1 VCRFAVSAA
10 WAIAEQCKLLSGCGV
25 SFQLFFQH
33 MVFRARLLQIT
44 FRRNQHSQHDYIA
57 LSDRSRF
64 YHHEKLSLCFF
75 IFSYCLT
82 RRVVSFLIIL
92 LTPVLPRRNTIR
104 RKAKVVRLRTFAHAD
119 EGRAVKGG
127 HGTKKFSTAEFLSD
141 FVEPHGQQVQ
151 SGETYH
157 YIDHTDDVGLL
168 SYSKDTHVFASIP
181 LGDLLTQVT
190 VSQGR
195 ALLKRH
201 NVSWGTR
208 EGISVVRS
216 RLEHHSGLCCTHN
229 ISVFIKRIVKLE
241 KPKSLHAEK
250 QDSIEFPPTPLDTT
264 LTKEIIEKACNRMK
278 AETIGEKG
286 CAVCGELKPVRD
298 MSRLKSVKHQL
309 HSLATP
315 GATRV
320 ERNSSSVPLR
330 EYKGPVLDY
339 NCTMICNSCR
349 GSIRNGKIPKLALA
363 NGLWIGD
370 VPPQLKCLNFV
381 EKMLV
386 ARIRHTCAYVK
397 VASGMRKMTANVVA
411 FQSPVPK
418 VYTMLPP
425 PRDDLDEV
433 LAILYT
439 GPCKPTPED
448 LKRLPFFVRR
458 NKVVSALEW
467 LILNH
472 RDYSDVKISQENLE
486 QYSETEIP
494 VSIEYRECSSNKIP
508 EGTSKYDL
516 EAEHGVMEGECSF
529 SVHGLTGESIEMMSS
544 EALKAAAL
552 KHLNIGGSMLAVG
565 HASNPESIYNN
576 PQLYPQMFPWLFPY
590 GLGGIG
596 STSLSDKEHKR
607 HLLMYHDKR
616 FQTDINFPFVAFSHE
631 QVKTASTQSY
641 LLVDQA
647 RFANISQRL
656 LNLDQAVL
664 SNIIEKMQNGEHIK
678 PTTESEKACFQVLH
692 DLDHVS
698 GKVKGSVTS
707 KKYMRNEIWS
717 LIAAKGAPIWYITLS
732 PADIQHPISLYYADT
747 KEEFKPEIL
756 LPYDER
762 HRLICKNPVAGARF
776 FHFMVETF
784 ISEVLGVGSTHR
796 GLYGD
801 TNAYYGTVEQQGRL
815 TLHLHMLLWIKGGLR
830 PEEIRKR
837 LLDPNSDFRK
847 KMINWLESVHT
858 GDFQTGSF
866 DEVAER
872 VTRKCKDKSY
882 KDPTQVLPKAPQDNL
897 DDSCWNKHFK
907 EDVDELVLKSNVHNC
922 EKYTTK
928 SGRKRKDKDSYGCRN
943 NKWGKCKAR
952 FPRPLFEETTV
963 DPDSGAINMKKSE
976 PWINTITPVVTYI
989 FRCNTDI
996 TCLLSG
1002 TAIKAVVMYVS
1013 DYITKTSLKT
1023 HTIFDS
1029 IRSVFHKNSEMIG
1042 GTLPMKEKARMIV
1055 TKIVNLISSKMEM
1068 GAPMI
1073 SMYLLGNPDHYTDHK
1088 FVPFFWQSYVTEA
1101 EREFRNDLDPMK
1113 VTLVK
1118 KKGRIIGI
1126 SPVFDYIY
1134 RPLEFDHMSLYDW
1147 VRRCSRVKLPKVKI
1161 SKQSK
1166 KDDNDPDVSLNSADI
1181 SFDSVS
1187 GSLSDSPESG
1197 TKRSRKIYSFLSDH
1211 PLHDTHGLQ
1220 LHKEDPKKIPNFIGA
1235 TLPRKDQGDRNYYC
1249 LTMLAL
1255 FKPWRKGSDLK
1266 SNISIS
1272 WHEAFE
1278 HHSFSEEHI
1287 SLIQNFHIKY
1297 ECLDA
1302 RDDYRAQLSK
1312 EGPGMFLSSWDNEE
1326 GGEYDTEPTA
1336 IPEAACFDQGDTP
1349 SFLQEGSSYRK
1360 RKEQR
1365 LTMRRLLASVGW
1377 TKENKESQTSV
1388 TDSITPLKMRSSADW
1403 KAETSKY
1410 RQLLL
1415 DQRKES
1421 NDLNSSAKG
1430 TEACNIVKVVDKSY
1444 LQKAYHAG
1452 DSHIFIEQ
1460 SIKKYTLNREQE
1472 RAFRIIANHASG
1484 HRSQQAQLKMY
1495 IGGMG
1500 GTGKSQVLKALSY
1513 FFELR
1518 KETNRFVIVA
1528 PTGTAASLLGGSTY
1542 HSMFGIN
1549 EHSGTLSNFAKVLSR
1564 LSSVDYVFFDEVS
1577 MLSARDLYR
1586 ISYQLAHTF
1595 NKPEAP
1601 FGGMNMVFCGDF
1613 AQLPPVPGGE
1623 SKSLY
1628 SRTIGALGTSLA
1640 SQEEAIGK
1648 ALWHQITTVVIL
1660 RQNMRQRTQ
1669 SKQDGQLRTALEN
1682 MRYKSCTPADIDFLY
1697 SRVSSTLPGRVSVTD
1712 ENFKGIPIITALN
1725 IHKDEINA
1733 IGAERFA
1740 RETEQDLIDFYSD
1753 DSVGSRKC
1761 QRNHLTA
1768 QKASKKFV
1776 RLDNISNELQDH
1788 LWGQLPSDNSMK
1800 IAGKL
1805 PICLGMPV
1813 MIRNN
1818 FATELCITRGQ
1829 EGYVCGWQSTLG
1841 TKNQRV
1847 LDTLFVKLKDP
1858 PKAIKFDDL
1867 PENVVPIPKT
1877 STSIEVTLPN
1887 DTKIRIVRSQVEV
1900 SLNFSMTDY
1909 ASQGKTRPYNVVDLN
1924 NLRTHQ
1930 AYYTA
1935 LSRSSSA
1942 DGTLILQGFDPS
1954 KITGKI
1960 SGALRQEFRELE
1972 LLDDITDK
1980 HYKGKTALLLGDDNR
1995 NYLIKAYREAQGLL
2009 YVPPS
2014 AHKAIRWSA
2023 KDPLLEPEIHN
2034 FGWHIARSA
2043 GEKEQVADGDS
2054 IQEEVRNSDNPRTQ
2068 KRVHDEI
2075 MTPEKQ
2081 KSTAGKV
2088 KSPPHK
2094 IKKGHN
2100 DNDTHEQPCNHVP
2113 EGFEW
2118 SDNSCA
2124 YDSVLTILFAIW
2136 SSDNPRHE
2144 AYSGM
2149 TSNAARALQHT
2160 FENITD
2166 DQEFEKHRDTFRH
2179 ALETIDPQSHRFGEI
2194 TSVGSLL
2201 HHLLATGHETTRIQ
2215 NRCSYNHTEP
2225 VHSISSGHFQ
2235 PGLEVHRSIQHWVNL
2250 PSISTRRRCRV
2261 CSDPFAQI
2269 VDYVDLPSI
2278 IAFELKDKSTI
2289 LDSFIS
2295 LKVLTGGVLKYRLAG
2310 IVYFGDVHFV
2320 ARVLRR
2326 DGQIWFH
2333 DGITTRRNLIY
2344 EGTIASGRIDL
2355 SSAQSKAAHTGIYC
2369 RI

>member
-1 VCRFAVSAA
+1 MKFVTADF
-10 WAIAEQCKLLSGCGV
+10 LL
-25 SFQLFFQH
+25 
-33 MVFRARLLQIT
+33 
-44 FRRNQHSQHDYIA
+44 
-57 LSDRSRF
+57 
-64 YHHEKLSLCFF
+64 
-75 IFSYCLT
+75 
-82 RRVVSFLIIL
+82 
-92 LTPVLPRRNTIR
+92 P
-104 RKAKVVRLRTFAHAD
+104 
-119 EGRAVKGG
+119 
-127 HGTKKFSTAEFLSD
+127 
-141 FVEPHGQQVQ
+141 FVEPEGQQVQ
-151 SGETYH
+151 IGESYH
-157 YIDHTDDVGLL
+157 FVDHTDDIGLL
-168 SYSKDTHVFASIP
+168 AYSGKTYVFASIP
-181 LGDLLTQVT
+181 LKDLFPKITAP
-190 VSQGR
+190 QGR
-195 ALLKRH
+195 NILKHH
-201 NVSWGTR
+201 NVPCGARDNVATLK
-208 EGISVVRS
+208 S
-216 RLEHHSGLCCTHN
+216 RMECHSGPCCN
-229 ISVFIKRIVKLE
+229 INKSVFVKRLS
-241 KPKSLHAEK
+241 KPKSVTQRWRTH
-250 QDSIEFPPTPLDTT
+250 IELKTNSPDLSESPFPPTPLDNE
-264 LTKEIIEKACNRMK
+264 LRRSIIGQACNRMK
-278 AETIGEKG
+278 EETIAESG
-286 CAVCGELKPVRD
+286 CAVCGELKRVSD

-309 HSLATP
+309 HILSKSGVTW
-315 GATRV
+315 V
-320 ERNSSSVPLR
+320 ERKSSSDPLR
-330 EYKGPVLDY
+330 CFKGPVLDY
-339 NCTMICNSCR
+339 NRSLICNTCR
-349 GSIRNGKIPKLALA
+349 GCIRKAKIPKLALA

-370 VPPQLKCLNFV
+370 VPPQLTCLNFL

-386 ARIRHTCAYVK
+386 ARVRHTCAFVK

-418 VYTMLPP
+418 VYNVLPP

-458 NKVVSALEW
+458 NYVVRALEW
-467 LILNH
+467 LQLNH
-472 RDYSDVKISQENLE
+472 RDYADIEISMQNLL
-486 QYSETEIP
+486 QYSETDIP
-494 VSIEYRECSSNKIP
+494 VSIKYHQSSSNKVP

-516 EAEHGVMEGECSF
+516 ESEHGVVEGECSF

-544 EALKAAAL
+544 EGLKAAAL

-565 HASNPESIYNN
+565 HSSEIESIYNN
-576 PQLYPQMFPWLFPY
+576 PQLYLQMFPCLFPY

-596 STSLSDKEHKR
+596 STRLSDKEHKR
-607 HLLMYHDKR
+607 HLMMYHDKR

-631 QVKTASTQSY
+631 QMKTASTQSY

-664 SNIIEKMQNGEHIK
+664 SNIIEKMQNGEHVK
-678 PTTESEKACFQVLH
+678 PTTDSEKACFQVLH

-698 GKVKGSVTS
+698 GKVKGSVSS

-732 PADIQHPISLYYADT
+732 PADIQHPICLYYADT

-776 FHFMVETF
+776 FHFIVETF
-784 ISEVLGVGSTHR
+784 ISDVLGVGSAHR

-801 TNAYYGTVEQQGRL
+801 TNAYYGTIEQQGRL
-815 TLHLHMLLWIKGGLR
+815 TLHMHMLLWIKGGLR

-837 LLDPNSDFRK
+837 LLDTNSDFRK
-847 KMINWLESVHT
+847 KMIGWLESVHT

-866 DEVAER
+866 NEVTER
-872 VTRKCKDKSY
+872 VAQKSKDTSY
-882 KDPTQVLPKAPQDNL
+882 TDPTQMLPKAPPQGNL
-897 DDSCWNKHFK
+897 EDSCWNKHFN
-907 EDVDELVLKSNVHNC
+907 EDVDALILKSNVHNC

-952 FPRPLFEETTV
+952 FPRPLFKETTV
-963 DPDSGAINMKKSE
+963 DSETGAINMKKSE
-976 PWINTITPVVTYI
+976 PWINTITEVVTYL

-1042 GTLPMKEKARMIV
+1042 GTLPMKEKARMIM
-1055 TKIVNLISSKMEM
+1055 TKIVNMISAKMEM

-1088 FVPFFWQSYVTEA
+1088 FVPFFWRLYITEA
-1101 EREFRNDLDPMK
+1101 EREFRDDLDPMK

-1118 KKGRIIGI
+1118 QKGHILGI

-1134 RPLEFDHMSLYDW
+1134 RPVELQDMSLYEW
-1147 VRRCSRVKLPKVKI
+1147 VRRCSRVKLVKAKE

-1166 KDDNDPDVSLNSADI
+1166 NEDNNPDMSFNSADA
-1181 SFDSVS
+1181 SFDSVPD
-1187 GSLSDSPESG
+1187 SLCDGPDSCN
-1197 TKRSRKIYSFLSDH
+1197 KRSTTVYSFLSDH
-1211 PLHDTHGLQ
+1211 PLHDSHGVRLQ
-1220 LHKEDPKKIPNFIGA
+1220 KQDTKKIPNFIGA

-1266 SNISIS
+1266 CNASVS

-1278 HHSFSEEHI
+1278 QHPFSVEHAT
-1287 SLIQNFHIKY
+1287 LIDNFHIKY

-1302 RDDYRAQLSK
+1302 RDDYKAQLAK
-1312 EGPGMFLSSWDNEE
+1312 EEPVMFSSSWDNDND
-1326 GGEYDTEPTA
+1326 GEDDIDPAA
-1336 IPEAACFDQGDTP
+1336 IPHHEEFNLDGIP
-1349 SFLQEGSSYRK
+1349 SFLQPGTSYMK
-1360 RKEQR
+1360 RMEQR
-1365 LTMRRLLASVGW
+1365 LTMRKILAVVGW
-1377 TKENKESQTSV
+1377 TSKNIHRNNANLTE
-1388 TDSITPLKMRSSADW
+1388 SITPLRMRSSADW
-1403 KAETSKY
+1403 KTETAKY

-1415 DQRKES
+1415 DKRKET
-1421 NDLNSSAKG
+1421 NSSNPSG
-1430 TEACNIVKVVDKSY
+1430 HSTDSSNVVKVVDKSY
-1444 LQKAYHAG
+1444 LQKSYHAG
-1452 DSHIFIEQ
+1452 ENHTFIEQ
-1460 SIKKYTLNREQE
+1460 AIKIYTLNKEQE

-1484 HRSQQAQLKMY
+1484 HRSQQPQLKMY
-1495 IGGMG
+1495 IAGMG
-1500 GTGKSQVLKALSY
+1500 GTGKSQVLKALSF

-1518 KETNRFVIVA
+1518 KESNRFVIVA

-1542 HSMFGIN
+1542 HYMFGIN

-1564 LSSVDYVFFDEVS
+1564 LSGVDYVFFDKVS

-1595 NKPEAP
+1595 NKPEEP
-1601 FGGMNMVFCGDF
+1601 FGGMNMVFSGDF

-1648 ALWHQITTVVIL
+1648 ALWHQVTTVVIL

-1669 SKQDGQLRTALEN
+1669 SEQDSRLRSALEN

-1697 SRVSSTLPGRVSVTD
+1697 SRISSVLPGRVTVAD
-1712 ENFKGIPIITALN
+1712 NDFIGVPIITALN

-1740 RETEQDLIDFYSD
+1740 TETNQELMDFYSD
-1753 DSVGSRKC
+1753 DSIALSNSQTNRQSTHKAGRK
-1761 QRNHLTA
+1761 
-1768 QKASKKFV
+1768 KSK
-1776 RLDNISNELQDH
+1776 LDNISDGLQDH
-1788 LWGQLPSDNSMK
+1788 LWAQLPSENSMK
-1800 IAGKL
+1800 IPGKL
-1805 PICLGMPV
+1805 RLCLGMPV

-1829 EGYVCGWQSTLG
+1829 EGYVCGWQATLG
-1841 TKNQRV
+1841 HKNQWV
-1847 LDTLFVKLKDP
+1847 LDTLFVMLKDP
-1858 PKAIKFDDL
+1858 PKKIKFDDL

-1887 DTKIRIVRSQVEV
+1887 DTTIRIVRSQVEV
-1900 SLNFSMTDY
+1900 LLNFSMTDY

-1942 DGTLILQGFDPS
+1942 DGTLILQGFDTS
-1954 KITGKI
+1954 KITGRL

-1972 LLDDITDK
+1972 LLDDISDK
-1980 HYKGKTALLLGDDNR
+1980 HYRGKTALLLGDHNR
-1995 NYLIKAYREAQGLL
+1995 NSLIKAYREEQGLL
-2009 YVPPS
+2009 YVPPTV
-2014 AHKAIRWSA
+2014 HKAIRWSN

-2034 FGWHIARSA
+2034 VVWHIPRSTN
-2043 GEKEQVADGDS
+2043 EKEPNVESEKMKEMVPADN
-2054 IQEEVRNSDNPRTQ
+2054 QRTQ

-2081 KSTAGKV
+2081 KNTVGKV
-2088 KSPPHK
+2088 MSPPHK
-2094 IKKGHN
+2094 MRKGSN
-2100 DNDTHEQPCNHVP
+2100 TSNTHQLLLNSNIL

-2118 SDNSCA
+2118 SENSCA

-2136 SSDNPRHE
+2136 SSDNPQDDLF
-2144 AYSGM
+2144 SGM
-2149 TSNAARALQHT
+2149 TSTSARALKHA
-2160 FENITD
+2160 FDKITD
-2166 DQEFEKHRDTFRH
+2166 DQKFEMHRDIFRH
-2179 ALETIDPQSHRFGEI
+2179 ALETIDSQNHKFGEI

-2201 HHLLATGHETTRIQ
+2201 HHLLQTENETTSIQ
-2215 NRCSYNHTEP
+2215 NRCPNNHTEP

-2235 PGLEVHRSIQHWVNL
+2235 PGMEVHTSIQHWVNC
-2250 PSISTRRRCRV
+2250 PRSYTRRRCRV
-2261 CSDPFAQI
+2261 CSSPHAQTAE
-2269 VDYVDLPSI
+2269 YVDLPNI
-2278 IAFELKDKSTI
+2278 IAFELKDHTTTVDMLLSVK
-2289 LDSFIS
+2289 LR
-2295 LKVLTGGVLKYRLAG
+2295 TGSVLKYKLAG
-2310 IVYFGDVHFV
+2310 IVYFGDTHFV
-2320 ARVLRR
+2320 ACVIRQ

-2333 DGITTRRNLIY
+2333 DGITTGRSLIY
-2344 EGTIASGRIDL
+2344 EGSIASRPIDL
-2355 SSAQSKAAHTGIYC
+2355 SSAQSKIAHTVMYY
-2369 RI
+2369 RM